1 MEAANPILDT
11 GDTAWML
18 VSAAMVLFMIPGL
31 ALFYGGLARS
41 KNMLGTMMHSFIA
54 MGVITLQWMAF
65 GYSLAFSDGNAFLGD
80 LNLAFLRGIRP
91 DSLHGTIPAFLW
103 IAFQGTFACIT
114 PALISG
120 AIAERIKFG
129 PYILFIL
136 LWSTLVYDPVC
147 HWVWHPNGFLAQ
159 AGTVDFAGGLVVH
172 LTSGAAGLIACII
185 LGKRHG
191 LERGILPHNM
201 VHVVLGA
208 GILWFGWFGF
218 NAGSAL
224 GSNGTAA
231 LAFMNTF
238 VGPAAGICSWL
249 LIERIHLGK
258 SSALGGATG
267 AIAGL
272 AAVTPAA
279 GSILPFPAMALAA
292 VTAAVCYLFVAKK
305 LSLGYDDSL
314 DAFGV
319 HGIAGIVG
327 PLAIGVL
334 ASQGVNSLLFHETEG
349 ALGGAQQLLAQAKGL
364 AAVGGYSLVVTAIL
378 VILIEKTW
386 GFRVGKD
393 EEEQGLDLSLHGEKA
408 YNH

>member
-1 MEAANPILDT
+1 MDAAASVLDT

-65 GYSLAFSDGNAFLGD
+65 GYSLAFSDGNGFLGNLD
-80 LNLAFLRGIRP
+80 LAFLRGIRP

-147 HWVWHPNGFLAQ
+147 HWVWHPNGFLAR
-159 AGTVDFAGGLVVH
+159 AGTIDFAGGLVVH

-218 NAGSAL
+218 NAGSAV

-231 LAFMNTF
+231 LAFLNTF
-238 VGPAAGICSWL
+238 VGPAAGICCWL

-305 LSLGYDDSL
+305 TSLGYDDSL

-364 AAVGGYSLVVTAIL
+364 AAVGGYSLAVTAIL

-393 EEEQGLDLSLHGEKA
+393 VEEQGLDLSLHGEKA